1 MKEVWANY
9 GLPDD
14 PDIEYIIE
22 PCGDAY
28 YLYSTVKKTYGG
40 VAKNFVRMASTERE
54 LQKTIRDL
62 QKNS

>member
-1 MKEVWANY
+1 MREVWANY

-14 PDIEYIIE
+14 PDIEYVIE
-22 PCGDAY
+22 RHGDAY
-28 YLYSTVKKTYGG
+28 YLYSTVQTTFGG

-54 LQKTIRDL
+54 LQKTIQDL